1 MIWEKQ
7 GNCLDFSA
15 LHVITRNQILSV
27 HKMFEED
34 REGSVY
40 LHAEWTTALE
50 G

>member
-1 MIWEKQ
+1 MIWENQ
-7 GNCLDFSA
+7 GNSLDFRA

-27 HKMFEED
+27 HKTFEED